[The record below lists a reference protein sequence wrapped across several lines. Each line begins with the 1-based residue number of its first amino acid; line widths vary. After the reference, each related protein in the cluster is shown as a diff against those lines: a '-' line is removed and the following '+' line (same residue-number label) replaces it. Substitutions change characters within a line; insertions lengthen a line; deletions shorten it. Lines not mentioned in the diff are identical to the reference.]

1 MYFWTRNPNFEVRSS
16 ILQRKWSK
24 NVIYCLKNWR
34 FSTEEFNEIWWYVS
48 PQMQGEGTCG
58 HRNSQIFQRGKASP
72 FDPRCHCVDVAGCVW
87 WGIRAR
93 QLVTFFPYLWRH
105 LSRAIPKAQRRH
117 RGEILDLCIF
127 LYFLKR
133 NPIFVFRKCVRV
145 STYFKSAIKPFAV

>member
-1 MYFWTRNPNFEVRSS
+1 MDEESEFRGWKVQTSKEMVQKCNFLLENLTIFNGRIKRNMM
-16 ILQRKWSK
+16 K
-24 NVIYCLKNWR
+24 
-34 FSTEEFNEIWWYVS
+34 VS

-105 LSRAIPKAQRRH
+105 LPRAVPKAQRRH
-117 RGEILDLCIF
+117 RGEKLDLCIS

-145 STYFKSAIKPFAV
+145 SNYFKSAIKLFAF